1 MSTKFY
7 IKDENGTYLS
17 IDGVTRYT
25 CLEGQALYAF
35 LKTPEGRRR
44 SFHVEI
50 DEDGNKIGIE
60 AEPKKRSAC
69 SEQREPDRYRNKLK
83 AKLNIT
89 IISASTMVSIPGE
102 DEIELGDTVAD
113 EDSDVE
119 AEALHNVDLETMRS
133 ALMELTP
140 EEYAIIYNLYLA
152 KEPLTER
159 QLSVKLGIPQQT
171 VNYRRNAIL
180 RKLRKFF

>member
-7 IKDENGTYLS
+7 IKDENGTFLS

-60 AEPKKRSAC
+60 AEPMFIKEEE
-69 SEQREPDRYRNKLK
+69 SEMNHAAYLERWK
-83 AKLNIT
+83 AESGLE
-89 IISASTMVSIPGE
+89 IISANIIVR
-102 DEIELGDTVAD
+102 DTKRTITRAW
-113 EDSDVE
+113 
-119 AEALHNVDLETMRS
+119 
-133 ALMELTP
+133 
-140 EEYAIIYNLYLA
+140 
-152 KEPLTER
+152 
-159 QLSVKLGIPQQT
+159 
-171 VNYRRNAIL
+171 
-180 RKLRKFF
+180 

>member
-7 IKDENGTYLS
+7 IKDENGTFLS

-69 SEQREPDRYRNKLK
+69 SEQRERDRYRNKLK

-119 AEALHNVDLETMRS
+119 AEALHNRKGSRTGPPPGSAGTAVPGVALGANESGRS
-133 ALMELTP
+133 DRSPGWAGAFPAEDP
-140 EEYAIIYNLYLA
+140 D
-152 KEPLTER
+152 
-159 QLSVKLGIPQQT
+159 SCGLGPSG
-171 VNYRRNAIL
+171 RRGG
-180 RKLRKFF
+180 